1 MRNTIFGKAPG
12 SAADRTGRF
21 LEPHLRERGRHRGR
35 GLRGLRPVRE
45 SGERSDPRRGFRE
58 NPGRAPQTRC
68 GRPGMPTAIV
78 SSDDPPCCCRQRP
91 PQALFS
97 GKRATHGGA
106 GHRKDRARRR
116 GSVSMI
122 RGKNGCAAVERGWL
136 LGRRTGVFSGGRQAG
151 RLLEQ
156 QMGRGGSREA
166 GGRGGVSGDG
176 WERWFSGDG
185 WMGGSRAQ
193 PAKGGKLC
201 KELRAFAADGCG
213 PPAIAGDAGPLPASD
228 SELPLPERRPGRS
241 DPSQPH
247 SQTAPKE
254 FLPHRRHTPPPP
266 AIRPGLR

>member
-68 GRPGMPTAIV
+68 GQPGMPTAIV

-122 RGKNGCAAVERGWL
+122 RGKKRCGGRAGAV
-136 LGRRTGVFSGGRQAG
+136 LGRQEIERQAGTVLGQRWARRFSGG
-151 RLLEQ
+151 
-156 QMGRGGSREA
+156 
-166 GGRGGVSGDG
+166 
-176 WERWFSGDG
+176 
-185 WMGGSRAQ
+185 
-193 PAKGGKLC
+193 K
-201 KELRAFAADGCG
+201 
-213 PPAIAGDAGPLPASD
+213 
-228 SELPLPERRPGRS
+228 
-241 DPSQPH
+241 
-247 SQTAPKE
+247 
-254 FLPHRRHTPPPP
+254 
-266 AIRPGLR
+266 